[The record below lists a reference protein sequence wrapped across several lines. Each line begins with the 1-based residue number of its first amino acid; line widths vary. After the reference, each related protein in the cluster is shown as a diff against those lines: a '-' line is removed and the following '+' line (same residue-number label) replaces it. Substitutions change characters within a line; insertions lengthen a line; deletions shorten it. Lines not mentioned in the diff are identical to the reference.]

1 MPACDMYVSLVSQVL
16 AAIWQLC
23 MVDEVFARVQVNGK
37 MRGTVEVPV
46 DVTQD
51 VAVESAQAVP
61 AVMKQLDGKNI
72 VKVIFVPGK
81 ILNLIAK

>member
-1 MPACDMYVSLVSQVL
+1 MYVSLVSQVL

>member
-1 MPACDMYVSLVSQVL
+1 MYVSLVSQVL

-51 VAVESAQAVP
+51 VAVELS
-61 AVMKQLDGKNI
+61 
-72 VKVIFVPGK
+72 
-81 ILNLIAK
+81 LIHI